1 MPRLEVGPN
10 AGATNERTLALR
22 DQPALTKKQIQRVRA
37 LRRSGMSMEQIA
49 VSEGIPVLS
58 VSHGVEGMKTRHPDP
73 PRACLNVSIAA
84 RDWFLAWQRPGAPIW
99 KTVNRLLGI

>member
-1 MPRLEVGPN
+1 
-10 AGATNERTLALR
+10 
-22 DQPALTKKQIQRVRA
+22 
-37 LRRSGMSMEQIA
+37 
-49 VSEGIPVLS
+49 
-58 VSHGVEGMKTRHPDP
+58 MKTRHPDP